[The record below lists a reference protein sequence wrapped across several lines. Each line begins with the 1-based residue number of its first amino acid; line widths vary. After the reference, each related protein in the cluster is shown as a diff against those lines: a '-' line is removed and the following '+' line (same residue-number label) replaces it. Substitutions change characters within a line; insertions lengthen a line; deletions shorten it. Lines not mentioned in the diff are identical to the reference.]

1 MVSFASF
8 ENEFKVTTQYQYR
21 QVFCFFLP
29 CIHPQVTLKTTLTC
43 LTPPSQFLFLETGGS
58 GAVEGD
64 DTSVPEQWRP
74 CPDLDEE
81 KRGWNQVARKM
92 AGISWLGWLLGTPFY
107 PPESFSFQHKL
118 AVENEQTVLRVCYV
132 NFVNF
137 NTSAC
142 PAVSSVRMSLTQN
155 LQLTA
160 CTCETSGSVLVFRW
174 WSVNVKMNVL

>member
-1 MVSFASF
+1 M
-8 ENEFKVTTQYQYR
+8 
-21 QVFCFFLP
+21 
-29 CIHPQVTLKTTLTC
+29 IHPQVTLETTLTC
-43 LTPPSQFLFLETGGS
+43 LSPPCLFLFLETGGS
-58 GAVEGD
+58 GAVERD

-81 KRGWNQVARKM
+81 KRGWNKVAREM
-92 AGISWLGWLLGTPFY
+92 AGISWLGWLLGTPFN
-107 PPESFSFQHKL
+107 PRSHFSFQHKL
-118 AVENEQTVLRVCYV
+118 AVENEQTRFEGVLLYV

-155 LQLTA
+155 LRLTA